1 MKKLVSVSIA
11 IFIRDVNESGFQAW
25 MQVRTEAG
33 PIFGKWEFPGGK
45 IEAGEEAI
53 AAMKREVHEE
63 VDFLIDHLKHI
74 KLFRLYPYFNGEKTI
89 CLFPFLVE
97 GAVPPPGKGEWFTI
111 NYETKS
117 QPLADKIPS
126 ANIPLINDLCD
137 YLKSLTGTG
146 TYDLLWK

>member
-11 IFIRDVNESGFQAW
+11 LFIRDVSELGFQAW
-25 MQVRTEAG
+25 MQVRNEPG

-45 IEAGEEAI
+45 IEAGEEAV
-53 AAMKREVHEE
+53 AAVKREVQEE
-63 VDFLIDHLKHI
+63 VDFSIEDLKHI

-89 CLFPFLVE
+89 CLFPFLIE
-97 GAVPPPGKGEWFTI
+97 GAVPPQGKGEWFTI
-111 NYETKS
+111 HFETKS
-117 QPLADKIPS
+117 QPLAEKIPP

-137 YLKSLTGTG
+137 YLKALTTTG